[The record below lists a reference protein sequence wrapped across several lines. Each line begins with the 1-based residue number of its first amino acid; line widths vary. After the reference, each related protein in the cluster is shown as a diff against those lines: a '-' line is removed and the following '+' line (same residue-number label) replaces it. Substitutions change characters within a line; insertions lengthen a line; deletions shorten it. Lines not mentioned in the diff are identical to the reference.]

1 VNTHRLCRRFALL
14 LSLTLILCVC
24 VSGTTAYLYDR
35 SNVVTNTFAFDPGI
49 FPPPPVVTPE
59 IEIDLPDTGDH
70 SSLLLYGA
78 LLTMSV
84 GALAIQKRRAE
95 KA

>member
-1 VNTHRLCRRFALL
+1 VNTHHLCRRFALL
-14 LSLTLILCVC
+14 LSLTLVLCVG

-35 SNVVTNTFAFDPGI
+35 SNVITNTFAYDPSI
-49 FPPPPVVTPE
+49 FPGAGEE

-84 GALAIQKRRAE
+84 GALVVRRRRA
-95 KA
+95 ARD